1 MTRILFIIL
10 VSMIIFETPPA
21 YANTS
26 NVINLSCPQPPSKYI
41 QGYIDFKLS
50 IDLKNNKIK
59 QYERRADV
67 GKSEAEYEWEIDKI
81 IGNKVY
87 YYYGGKKRITEDGS
101 LKFGGFATILKWVDV
116 EKLKYGTDKVFY
128 ANNYK
133 QDKVL
138 KDHPLGSYAADVAT
152 TTYDCFKV
160 FTKEEQTQNL
170 KNECVSLGFK
180 IRTEGNGNCV
190 LKLMELE
197 KTANNTD
204 VNSTAGNVVIQN
216 STNTN
221 NDAVVEQMKR
231 ANEIEKNKVLLDIS
245 DKLLTRPQS
254 SARNCTTTVVGKLFN
269 TRCN

>member
-1 MTRILFIIL
+1 MTRIFFIIFL
-10 VSMIIFETPPA
+10 SLIIFEMPSA
-21 YANTS
+21 YGNTS

-41 QGYIDFKLS
+41 EGYIDFKLS

-59 QYERRADV
+59 QYERRGDV
-67 GKSEAEYEWEIDKI
+67 GKSEAEYEWKIDKI
-81 IGNKVY
+81 IGNKIY
-87 YYYGGKKRITEDGS
+87 YYYGKKIITEDNS
-101 LKFGGFATILKWVDV
+101 LKYGGYATNLKWVDV

-128 ANNYK
+128 ANNHK
-133 QDKVL
+133 QDKVF

-152 TTYDCFKV
+152 ATYDCFKV

-180 IRTEGNGNCV
+180 IRKEGNGNCV

-197 KTANNTD
+197 KTANKPD
-204 VNSTAGNVVIQN
+204 VNSVGGNVVIQN
-216 STNTN
+216 STN

>member
-1 MTRILFIIL
+1 
-10 VSMIIFETPPA
+10 MIIFETPPA

>member
-1 MTRILFIIL
+1 MTRTLFAILLSLF
-10 VSMIIFETPPA
+10 IFETPSA

-67 GKSEAEYEWEIDKI
+67 GRYEAEFEMEIDKI
-81 IGNKVY
+81 IGNKIY
-87 YYYGGKKRITEDGS
+87 YYYVKKIINEDNS
-101 LKFGGFATILKWVDV
+101 LKYGGYATNLKWVDV

-133 QDKVL
+133 QDKVF

-152 TTYDCFKV
+152 TTYDCYKV

-197 KTANNTD
+197 KTANKTD

>member
-1 MTRILFIIL
+1 MTRTLFAIL
-10 VSMIIFETPPA
+10 VSLIIFVVPSA

-26 NVINLSCPQPPSKYI
+26 SVINLSCPQPPSKYRE
-41 QGYIDFKLS
+41 GYTDFKLS
-50 IDLKNNKIK
+50 IDLKKNKIK
-59 QYERRADV
+59 QYEKRADV
-67 GKSEAEYEWEIDKI
+67 GKSEAENEWKIDKI
-81 IGNKVY
+81 IGNKIY
-87 YYYGGKKRITEDGS
+87 YFYGEKKNINEDNSLKYGGY
-101 LKFGGFATILKWVDV
+101 ATKLKWVDI
-116 EKLKYGTDKVFY
+116 ENLKYGTDKVFY

-133 QDKVL
+133 QDKVF

-152 TTYDCFKV
+152 TTYDCYKV

-180 IRTEGNGNCV
+180 IGTEGNGNCV

-197 KTANNTD
+197 RTANRTD
-204 VNSTAGNVVIQN
+204 INSGAGNVTIQN
-216 STNTN
+216 NIN

>member
-1 MTRILFIIL
+1 L
-10 VSMIIFETPPA
+10 IIFETPSA

-26 NVINLSCPQPPSKYI
+26 NVINLSCPQPPSEYRE
-41 QGYIDFKLS
+41 GYIDFKLS

-67 GKSEAEYEWEIDKI
+67 RRYEAEFEMEIDKI
-81 IGNKVY
+81 IGNKIY
-87 YYYGGKKRITEDGS
+87 YYVKKIINEDNSLKYGGY
-101 LKFGGFATILKWVDV
+101 ATNLKWVDV
-116 EKLKYGTDKVFY
+116 EKLKYGTDKAFY

-133 QDKVL
+133 QDKVF
-138 KDHPLGSYAADVAT
+138 KDLPLGSIAADVAT
-152 TTYDCFKV
+152 ATYDCYKV

-170 KNECVSLGFK
+170 KNECVNLGFR
-180 IRTEGNGNCV
+180 IGTEGNGNCV

-197 KTANNTD
+197 KTVNKPD
-204 VNSTAGNVVIQN
+204 VNSVGGNIVIQN

>member
-1 MTRILFIIL
+1 MTRTFFIIFL
-10 VSMIIFETPPA
+10 SLIIFEMPSA
-21 YANTS
+21 YGNNS

-41 QGYIDFKLS
+41 EGYNDFKLS

-67 GKSEAEYEWEIDKI
+67 GKSGAEYEWKIDKI
-81 IGNKVY
+81 IGNKIY
-87 YYYGGKKRITEDGS
+87 YYYGKKIINEDNS
-101 LKFGGFATILKWVDV
+101 LKYVGYATSLKWVDV

-133 QDKVL
+133 QDEVF

-152 TTYDCFKV
+152 TTYDCYKV

-180 IRTEGNGNCV
+180 IGTEGNGNCV

-197 KTANNTD
+197 RTANRTD
-204 VNSTAGNVVIQN
+204 INSGAGNVTIQN
-216 STNTN
+216 STN
-221 NDAVVEQMKR
+221 NDTVVEQMKR
-231 ANEIEKNKVLLDIS
+231 ANEIEKNKVLLEIS

>member
-1 MTRILFIIL
+1 MIRTLFAILL
-10 VSMIIFETPPA
+10 SLIIFVAPSV

-26 NVINLSCPQPPSKYI
+26 SVINLSCPQPPSKYRE
-41 QGYIDFKLS
+41 GYTDFKLS
-50 IDLKNNKIK
+50 IDLKKNKIK

-67 GKSEAEYEWEIDKI
+67 GKSEAENEWEIDKI
-81 IGNKVY
+81 IGNKIY
-87 YYYGGKKRITEDGS
+87 YFYGEKKNINEDNSLKYGGY
-101 LKFGGFATILKWVDV
+101 ATKLKWVDV
-116 EKLKYGTDKVFY
+116 KNLKYGTDKVFY

-133 QDKVL
+133 QDKVF

-152 TTYDCFKV
+152 TTYDCYKV

-180 IRTEGNGNCV
+180 IGTEGNGNCV

-197 KTANNTD
+197 RTANRTD
-204 VNSTAGNVVIQN
+204 INSGAGNVTIQN
-216 STNTN
+216 NTN

-254 SARNCTTTVVGKLFN
+254 SARNCTTTVAGKLFN